1 MVPVSVAVFKTK
13 KGAFNFINKHPE
25 LMESDTVTIIQR
37 NENRFDVVEYIR
49 L

>member
-13 KGAFNFINKHPE
+13 KGAFNFINRHPE
-25 LMESDTVTIIQR
+25 LKESDSVTIIQR
-37 NENRFDVVEYIR
+37 NENRFDVVKFIR

>member
-13 KGAFNFINKHPE
+13 KGAFNFINTHAE
-25 LMESDTVTIIQR
+25 LKESDTVTIIQR
-37 NENRFDVVEYIR
+37 NDNRFDVVEYVR